1 MTGYLF
7 YMAKKKKLFRE
18 KLLYETEAK
27 FNAKIKCI
35 TVLAFLLLSEFIY
48 GYNLPPR
55 LGSLF

>member
-1 MTGYLF
+1 
-7 YMAKKKKLFRE
+7 MAKKKKKLFRE
-18 KLLYETEAK
+18 KLLYETEAE

-48 GYNLPPR
+48 GYDLPPR